1 MMFGARIDINSK
13 DYLKCNRYYLKKYL
27 GVREYIL
34 VAFLLFGGL
43 FLYFAFNQWLIL
55 MFCGIAIALMIGAV
69 AVYFIVARKSFT
81 EEFVKRNTHIW
92 EIRFLEDEFEVTT
105 LEENGEKPYTEKR
118 PYATIDKVAI
128 LKDRVYIFA
137 GPATMYYIKYDA
149 MTEGNFIEF
158 CEFVKNKIEPA
169 KFKMKDSRKKHRQY
183 PY

>member
-1 MMFGARIDINSK
+1 MMFSAKVDINAK
-13 DYLKCNRYYLKKYL
+13 DYLACNRYYLKKYL
-27 GVREYIL
+27 GVKEYLL
-34 VAFLLFGGL
+34 VAFLALGGL

-55 MFCGIAIALMIGAV
+55 LLCGIAILLMVGAII
-69 AVYFIVARKSFT
+69 VYFVAARKGYT
-81 EEFVKRNTHIW
+81 EEFVKRNAHIW
-92 EIRFLEDEFEVTT
+92 EIRFLEDEFEVTV

-118 PYATIDKVAI
+118 TYSSIDKVAI

-137 GPATMYYIKYDA
+137 GAATMYYIKYDS

>member
-1 MMFGARIDINSK
+1 MFSAKIDINEK

-27 GVREYIL
+27 GIREYIL
-34 VAFLLFGGL
+34 VALLICGGL
-43 FLYFAFNQWLIL
+43 FLYLAFDQWLIL
-55 MFCGIAIALMIGAV
+55 LLCGIAVLLMAIAVL
-69 AVYFIVARKSFT
+69 VYLVVARKSFR
-81 EEFVKRNTHIW
+81 EEFTKRNTYIW

-118 PYATIDKVAI
+118 PYATIDKVAV

-158 CEFVKNKIEPA
+158 CEFVKKKIEPS